1 MKKKKNTREKSILI
15 CAVSIAGVMVA
26 GSTFAWFT
34 SKDEVTNRLSASA
47 SYNVTIAEDFTP
59 PENWVPGQTI
69 DKNVGVVNTGNT
81 DAFVRAW
88 LEGEMR
94 LLAQGESTLDANSAP
109 GTTAV
114 TDQKLI
120 DLGFTYSNGADSNL
134 VYLKELDNTNLIMNP
149 DATGSLSPNA
159 YTEVMAVQAG
169 GELASCPVP
178 TSGASYKFT
187 PNQAMSVTNNQ
198 GAIQHLAKDCEYTV
212 TIASSTTDIIVT
224 TAADGKT
231 GTIALN
237 SVADFRN
244 IDSNS
249 FEPVAEGLYIF
260 KRNAD
265 LGGTSDDF
273 EFSGYYVKKID
284 DTLHFF
290 ALEYDNSGSQRSS
303 NVLSDKTTA
312 NSYITYNVDNDG
324 SYTVDTTYV
333 KLFAAKQETIENSA
347 LSWNLVKGVTTNG
360 VTYTTADNGT
370 TWKKGTDE
378 LAAADVT
385 AAGLA
390 IANAKDMFQ
399 VNRTTGAGSGVLINI
414 ALDNLGSGTGNAEK
428 WTAITDAG
436 KTTTF
441 YYNNDLE
448 EGATTSMLVDSVE
461 MDSTVTQNDYI
472 AFDFDLNVLMESV
485 QVTVAENG
493 DEGFT
498 TVTPWAATGTTNI
511 GANGAGTVTNGE
523 IDLITWT
530 KQS

>member
-1 MKKKKNTREKSILI
+1 M
-15 CAVSIAGVMVA
+15 
-26 GSTFAWFT
+26 
-34 SKDEVTNRLSASA
+34 SAHA
-47 SYNVTIAEDFTP
+47 DYNVSIAEDFTP

-94 LLAQGESTLDANSAP
+94 LLAQGASALGTSTVPD
-109 GTTAV
+109 TTAV
-114 TDQKLI
+114 TDAKLKE
-120 DLGFTYSNGADSNL
+120 LGFTYSTGTGANL
-134 VYLKELDNTNLIMNP
+134 VYLKELDNTKKISNP
-149 DATGSLSPNA
+149 DAQNQASPPA

-178 TSGASYKFT
+178 ASGASYKFT

-212 TIASSTTDIIVT
+212 TIASSTTDITVT

-244 IDSNS
+244 IDSNT
-249 FEPVAEGLYIF
+249 FKPVADGLYIF

-265 LGGTSDDF
+265 LGGTDDF
-273 EFSGYYVKKID
+273 EFSGYYVKTID
-284 DTLHFF
+284 SKQHFF
-290 ALEYDNSGSQRSS
+290 ALEYDNSASQRSS
-303 NVLSDKTTA
+303 NVLSDTAITCTTA
-312 NSYITYNVDNDG
+312 TNG
-324 SYTVDTTYV
+324 SYTVDTTNV
-333 KLFAAKQETIENSA
+333 KLFAAKQETIANTD
-347 LSWNLVKGVTTNG
+347 LTWTQMKGVEKDG
-360 VTYTTADNGT
+360 IIYTTTDNGT
-370 TWKKGTDE
+370 TWKKGKTALNSTTD
-378 LAAADVT
+378 ADLIT
-385 AAGLA
+385 AL
-390 IANAKDMFQ
+390 NASNKFDMFQ

-414 ALDNLGSGTGNAEK
+414 ALDNLGSGAGNAEK
-428 WTAITDAG
+428 WTAITDTG

-448 EGATTSMLVDSVE
+448 EGATTSKLVDSLT

-498 TVTPWAATGTTNI
+498 TVAPWAVATGATYSDAT
-511 GANGAGTVTNGE
+511 GAAGTVTNGE
-523 IDLITWT
+523 IELIAWT
-530 KQS
+530 